1 MSYEVN
7 ALRSLRVYVEPAG
20 SYAVDSSATPAN
32 FIDVPMT
39 EGFAM
44 GPPARDMLDPM
55 LAQVRLD
62 GRAQRIT
69 GKRSAALQV
78 AMLLASHGVDMVGNE
93 TQPAATTWALRRLL
107 TAIMGGV
114 SLTGTTAA
122 ATTVVSATTTAVTV
136 TTTHGARWTP
146 NSVIAC
152 VVGGVLEARE
162 VLSVAGDVVSVKEAF
177 SAAPTASSAVRGGVT
192 FFPTEDPDTSLQFI
206 AQGRE
211 LSDNFLYRGM
221 QGSMQVE
228 AKPGQLAK
236 ITMDLKGASATKLA
250 DHAGINVPSIAN
262 WSPIAVVA
270 SALSA
275 PTVGSTTRT
284 PVLASDCTVA
294 LGFAYEPITGYGGTE
309 TIIRMRR
316 QRPRDGVLGKI
327 TFVVPYEDD
336 TWINARDNRENRAL
350 FFQIGNAAGA
360 TVLMSFPTVQV
371 VDVQRSASATQIA
384 GQTVVCETR
393 HDSSAAADTTER
405 RYAAF
410 RLHMV

>member
-122 ATTVVSATTTAVTV
+122 ASTVVSATTTTVTV
-136 TTTHGARWTP
+136 TATHGARWTP

-152 VVGGVLEARE
+152 VVGG
-162 VLSVAGDVVSVKEAF
+162 
-177 SAAPTASSAVRGGVT
+177 AVCRWRCC
-192 FFPTEDPDTSLQFI
+192 E
-206 AQGRE
+206 
-211 LSDNFLYRGM
+211 
-221 QGSMQVE
+221 
-228 AKPGQLAK
+228 
-236 ITMDLKGASATKLA
+236 
-250 DHAGINVPSIAN
+250 
-262 WSPIAVVA
+262 
-270 SALSA
+270 
-275 PTVGSTTRT
+275 
-284 PVLASDCTVA
+284 
-294 LGFAYEPITGYGGTE
+294 
-309 TIIRMRR
+309 R
-316 QRPRDGVLGKI
+316 QRGVL
-327 TFVVPYEDD
+327 
-336 TWINARDNRENRAL
+336 R
-350 FFQIGNAAGA
+350 GA
-360 TVLMSFPTVQV
+360 HGVLDGAWRS
-371 VDVQRSASATQIA
+371 DVLP
-384 GQTVVCETR
+384 
-393 HDSSAAADTTER
+393 D
-405 RYAAF
+405 
-410 RLHMV
+410 